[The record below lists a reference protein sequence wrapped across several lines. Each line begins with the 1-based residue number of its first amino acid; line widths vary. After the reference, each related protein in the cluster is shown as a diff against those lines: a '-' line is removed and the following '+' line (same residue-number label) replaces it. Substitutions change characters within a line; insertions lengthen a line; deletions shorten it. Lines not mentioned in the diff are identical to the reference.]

1 MGIIVFSI
9 AAILSLPK
17 QFITVYLG
25 VILEQSAIGVYLKFR
40 SDDIE

>member
-1 MGIIVFSI
+1 MNIFVFSI

-25 VILEQSAIGVYLKFR
+25 VLLEQSSEGL
-40 SDDIE
+40 STS

>member
-1 MGIIVFSI
+1 MSVWTFSA

-25 VILEQSAIGVYLKFR
+25 VALED
-40 SDDIE
+40 SDTGALFSPLL